1 MKKLANT
8 FFKVAKILDIVAI
21 VLYAFFTIVNTVG
34 LINEIKALAV
44 HRANGAEEYIIQEG
58 VLFVAYGVF
67 YVIFTIVCIA
77 LCVVALILVN
87 KCKNTLNTAKT
98 KAEAKK
104 MAIVA
109 IVTGALST
117 GFAAVAGILML
128 CMKDEDYA
136 GNVVEVKEVE

>member
-21 VLYAFFTIVNTVG
+21 VGYAFLTVVNIIGFV
-34 LINEIKALAV
+34 NEVDQLLAKQ
-44 HRANGAEEYIIQEG
+44 ASGAEEYIIQEG
-58 VLFVAYGVF
+58 VLLVAYSVVSVITTVVF
-67 YVIFTIVCIA
+67 LA
-77 LCVVALILVN
+77 LCIVALVLVG
-87 KCKNTLNTAKT
+87 KCKNTLNTAKS

-117 GFAAVAGILML
+117 AFAAVAGILML

-136 GNVVEVKEVE
+136 SNIVEAKVIE